1 LLPKDELPPGTFR
14 QVGSLSW
21 WLSEPPPTSSPDRS
35 EAQPSAPETLTQE
48 PAVKAAPDPSPDIPG
63 PDLGEVVKTAFEKT
77 HRGLRGHA
85 EYLGVELADLSSTA
99 LALLVN
105 LETGKVAAGQVGDGA
120 LLGLTA
126 RGEAVEL
133 VKPDDTEDAQA
144 TYTINR
150 PNFGKHLVVQ
160 VVDPADAA
168 PYLAFF
174 VMTDGLSGD
183 LLYADRR
190 ALYEWAM
197 AVDRN
202 LRRSPTPAQAAA
214 GMLNWLATYEVR
226 GSWDDRTLVVITR
239 KDRPNGDD
247 HTLAGQP
254 EPARRTVGNP

>member
-1 LLPKDELPPGTFR
+1 
-14 QVGSLSW
+14 
-21 WLSEPPPTSSPDRS
+21 
-35 EAQPSAPETLTQE
+35 LTQG
-48 PAVKAAPDPSPDIPG
+48 PAVKAASGPSPDIAG

-126 RGEAVEL
+126 RGEVVEL
-133 VKPDDTEDAQA
+133 VQPDDTEDAQA

-160 VVDPADAA
+160 VVDPAEAA

-174 VMTDGLSGD
+174 AMTDGLSGD
-183 LLYADRR
+183 LLYSAAPT
-190 ALYEWAM
+190 ALHEWAM
-197 AVDRN
+197 AVNRN

-239 KDRPNGDD
+239 KDRANGDD
-247 HTLAGQP
+247 HTAAGKP
-254 EPARRTVGNP
+254 ESARPTTGNR